1 MPERDAAALQ
11 AALAAHRDAGLERV
25 QRSLEPLDAVTARD
39 EDGRCLVVFCSNDYL
54 GLSQHPE
61 VVAAFQRTAG
71 SAGVGSGA
79 AALVS
84 GRRHEHAALEAELA
98 EWLGRDRALL
108 FPSGYMANLGIT
120 AAFAGRG
127 DRVLEDRRNH
137 ASLLD
142 GGLLSGARLERY
154 HHADMADLERR
165 LGQGSARLV
174 ASDAVF
180 SMDGDVPPLP
190 ALAETAAGHGAWLLV
205 DDAHGLG
212 VFGPGGRGAVA
223 AAGLDQDQVPLL
235 VGTLGKAFG
244 TAGAFVAGPEDVVA
258 WLVQKAR
265 TAIYTTAQP
274 PAVAAASRAS
284 LALIRDRPEL
294 QERLHA
300 RIRRFRAGAADA
312 GLAVGASDS
321 AIQPVVLGAAEP
333 AVAASDALLQQG
345 YLVSAIRPP
354 TVPQGTARLR
364 VTLSAAHSEAQVDG
378 LVAALAD
385 AVPASSLAHQ

>member
-11 AALAAHRDAGLERV
+11 AALDAHRDAGLERV

-39 EDGRCLVVFCSNDYL
+39 QDGRRLVVFCSNDYL

-61 VVAAFQRTAG
+61 VIAALQRTAA

-154 HHADMADLERR
+154 HHGDMDDLQSLGQQLRDR
-165 LGQGSARLV
+165 LGEGAVGVLGSAGEDGEKVYVVATVADDLV
-174 ASDAVF
+174 SE
-180 SMDGDVPPLP
+180 GDLN
-190 ALAETAAGHGAWLLV
+190 AGT
-205 DDAHGLG
+205 
-212 VFGPGGRGAVA
+212 
-223 AAGLDQDQVPLL
+223 L
-235 VGTLGKAFG
+235 VGTLGSRLGGGGGGRPQLAS
-244 TAGAFVAGPEDVVA
+244 AGGRDTEKLDEVLASVPD
-258 WLVQKAR
+258 LVREQF
-265 TAIYTTAQP
+265 
-274 PAVAAASRAS
+274 
-284 LALIRDRPEL
+284 E
-294 QERLHA
+294 
-300 RIRRFRAGAADA
+300 
-312 GLAVGASDS
+312 
-321 AIQPVVLGAAEP
+321 
-333 AVAASDALLQQG
+333 
-345 YLVSAIRPP
+345 
-354 TVPQGTARLR
+354 
-364 VTLSAAHSEAQVDG
+364 
-378 LVAALAD
+378 
-385 AVPASSLAHQ
+385 